1 MEHHFAP
8 REQVWAPRGR
18 RPKPVPQ
25 EVLLR
30 LQATAVNG
38 EVWVTELGPEDG
50 PEEIRELLSLLRAGA
65 RQLGGR
71 LRVQPMT
78 TSEALAAGQI
88 RCEMWG
94 VAS

>member
-1 MEHHFAP
+1 MEHRFAP

-25 EVLLR
+25 EVLDR
-30 LQATAVNG
+30 LLYTSHTG
-38 EVWVTELGPEDG
+38 EVWVTTLGPDDG
-50 PEEIRELLSLLRAGA
+50 PVEVAELLALLRAGA

-71 LRVQPMT
+71 LRHQQDT
-78 TSEALAAGQI
+78 ARRQI
-88 RCEMWG
+88 RFEMWG